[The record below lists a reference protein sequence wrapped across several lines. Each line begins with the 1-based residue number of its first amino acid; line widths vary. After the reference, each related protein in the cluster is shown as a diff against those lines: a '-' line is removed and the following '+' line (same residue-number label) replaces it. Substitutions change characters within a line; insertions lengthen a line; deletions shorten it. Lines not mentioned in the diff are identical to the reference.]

1 MLSVKNEYTRTDI
14 EQLWEEHTGRLGIT
28 QEELGRQVHEGFTL
42 HELLCTITADAIRT
56 VRERESAELR
66 RRQREGMTRAQEQGV
81 TLGRPSKRSDRRFE
95 KIRMLYENKDI
106 SAEDA
111 AKRLHV
117 SISTFY
123 RWLRQSRK
131 ADASGADMGVDVD
144 VELEDDEQED

>member
-14 EQLWEEHTGRLGIT
+14 EQLLEEHTGRLGIT
-28 QEELGRQVHEGFTL
+28 QEELGCQVHEGFTL

-117 SISTFY
+117 
-123 RWLRQSRK
+123 
-131 ADASGADMGVDVD
+131 
-144 VELEDDEQED
+144 

>member
-1 MLSVKNEYTRTDI
+1 MLSVKNEYARADI
-14 EQLWEEHTGRLGIT
+14 ERLLAEHTERMGVP
-28 QEELGRQVHEGFTL
+28 QEELNREVCSGLTMR
-42 HELLCTITADAIRT
+42 ELLCNLTEEAIKT

-95 KIRMLYENKDI
+95 KIRALYENKDI

-111 AKRLHV
+111 AKRLRV

-131 ADASGADMGVDVD
+131 S
-144 VELEDDEQED
+144 DESSDGQQED

>member
-14 EQLWEEHTGRLGIT
+14 EQLLEEHTGRLGIT
-28 QEELGRQVHEGFTL
+28 QEELGRQVHEGFT
-42 HELLCTITADAIRT
+42 LLCTITADAIRT